1 MYLKNK
7 FETKKKNSFMSYD
20 IYIEGGPAP
29 PAESSVG
36 LCAEALY
43 PKRSLRRSPKYGK
56 EVTLGGPFDGNT
68 TEFKDFEEKVL
79 KTDSNASL
87 EWMCSDTLKKYVQSE
102 GGLLEKIDDKRDS
115 FGLYR
120 ATIPATV
127 SGKDACGQVLAFI
140 LYRDTTVG
148 DTRFVHVDLICRG
161 DRVEDERTKH
171 AFVPGKVLH
180 QYMEDAVVDST
191 PSNIARVQ
199 FSLDSVPGAIETYEK
214 WGYSTIV
221 YKNQPVN
228 NEVLNA
234 RPMVKVFERSQNV
247 SNGSGIFVPFD
258 GKTHA
263 FKLNRLKE
271 DVNFEDS
278 DYGKVVVVAETAET
292 TNRRTRNA

>member
-1 MYLKNK
+1 
-7 FETKKKNSFMSYD
+7 MSYD

-29 PAESSVG
+29 PTESSVG
-36 LCAEALY
+36 LCAEARY
-43 PKRSLRRSPKYGK
+43 PKRSFRRSPKYGK

-87 EWMCSDTLKKYVQSE
+87 EWMCSDTLKKYVRNE
-102 GGLLEKIDDKRDS
+102 GGLLKKINEKRDS

-120 ATIPATV
+120 ATIPATM

-140 LYRDTTVG
+140 LYRDTTVRK
-148 DTRFVHVDLICRG
+148 TRFVHVDLICRG

-191 PSNIARVQ
+191 PSSIDRVQ

-221 YKNQPVN
+221 YKNNRTVN

-234 RPMVKVFERSQNV
+234 KPMVKVFERSQNV
-247 SNGSGIFVPFD
+247 SNGSGTFVPFD

-263 FKLNRLKE
+263 FKLKRIKKS
-271 DVNFEDS
+271 VNFTNS
-278 DYGKVVVVAETAET
+278 VYGKVEVVAETAET
-292 TNRRTRNA
+292 TNERTHGGA